1 MAGTTIISK
10 GTWDGHSHPIL
21 IPKVNNLLI
30 GSGFQPQ
37 PLVEGR
43 TLKLVALVV
52 PGKSILQRD
61 YLISDATI
69 PGAINHYESSR
80 WKWDSWCSQRGFIPI
95 RCDLNPILE
104 FLTKIFHQRL
114 TYNTICCCRSPIS
127 AYHDS
132 KGPFSVGKHAP
143 FSSLTINRVPQPRYS
158 YRWGVEKVLNL
169 LNSLDSERIGL
180 KMLTYIVT
188 LVLTRSSRAQ
198 QRCYLNI
205 CYLIKHSSGY
215 TSHFNKLKKATRKVN
230 LTPTINYL
238 NFSSNKNL

>member
-1 MAGTTIISK
+1 MRWAFTPNINPKSK
-10 GTWDGHSHPIL
+10 QSSNRIRFSTPTSGGRQNIKTSSLGSSRQKHLAEGLSQ
-21 IPKVNNLLI
+21 KV
-30 GSGFQPQ
+30 
-37 PLVEGR
+37 V
-43 TLKLVALVV
+43 
-52 PGKSILQRD
+52 

-80 WKWDSWCSQRGFIPI
+80 RKWDSWCSQRGFIPI

-104 FLTKIFHQRL
+104 FLNKIFHQRL

-143 FSSLTINRVPQPRYS
+143 ISSLTINRVPQPRYS
-158 YRWGVEKVLNL
+158 YRWGVEKVLTL

-215 TSHFNKLKKATRKVN
+215 TSPFNKLKKATRKVN
-230 LTPTINYL
+230 LTPTIDYL